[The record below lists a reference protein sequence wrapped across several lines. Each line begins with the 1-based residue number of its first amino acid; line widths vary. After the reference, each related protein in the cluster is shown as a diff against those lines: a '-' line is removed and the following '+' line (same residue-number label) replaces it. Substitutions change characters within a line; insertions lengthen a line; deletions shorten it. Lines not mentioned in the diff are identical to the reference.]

1 MNGSKGTMIGFV
13 DKNGLPLRENQVVKT
28 FDRTGKKWIG
38 EIVPVDP
45 DRVIS
50 SSIMKSGGVLYAFES
65 NYQTWI
71 NNQEYA
77 SELEIIQE

>member
-1 MNGSKGTMIGFV
+1 MTTINIGAMIGFV

-38 EIVPVDP
+38 KIVPVDP

-50 SSIMKSGGVLYAFES
+50 S
-65 NYQTWI
+65 
-71 NNQEYA
+71 
-77 SELEIIQE
+77 